1 MLCFSVNEHLK
12 TTNFRNKVAHKSQI
26 QTVSFG
32 YLYFY
37 LVLKIPSIRK
47 IGDQGILK
55 DCMALCR
62 GELRDLKHKKTVNI
76 KEGQESL

>member
-1 MLCFSVNEHLK
+1 MNEHLK

-32 YLYFY
+32 YFYFY
-37 LVLKIPSIRK
+37 LVLKTIRK
-47 IGDQGILK
+47 TGDQGILK

-76 KEGQESL
+76 KEGQETLWKI